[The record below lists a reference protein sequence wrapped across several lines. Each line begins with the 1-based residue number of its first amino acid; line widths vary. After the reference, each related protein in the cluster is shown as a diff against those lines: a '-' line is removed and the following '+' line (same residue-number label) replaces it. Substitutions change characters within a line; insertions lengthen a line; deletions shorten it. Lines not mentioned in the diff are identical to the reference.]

1 MGTAQLRQAYT
12 EFFKTDD
19 GRSFARSFGKSMPVN
34 YGYPGSIKRHNLDR
48 FARFLRGEAGLNF
61 CDPADLPRAS
71 IIDHPIDH
79 IEPRENFS
87 SLDGITSEEIKS
99 AAAIFESSMRWC
111 IDGVGLVAIG
121 LRTSIVISI
130 MHPDL
135 GRGLHIDKATA
146 RIFSRANPDSAAFEL
161 AGRLFEPVL
170 EWLRQGT
177 HRASERGER
186 IMILFYVLRPDLIG
200 ESTLASLGKISN
212 KTRQAK
218 DKLANCLRDN
228 FSGIKARAMRGDM
241 TRIRCR
247 NSQLDL
253 CNL

>member
-19 GRSFARSFGKSMPVN
+19 GRSFARSFGKSIPISN
-34 YGYPGSIKRHNLDR
+34 GYR
-48 FARFLRGEAGLNF
+48 RGPACGICEEIDF
-61 CDPADLPRAS
+61 CDPADLPRS
-71 IIDHPIDH
+71 SMMDHPIDH
-79 IEPRENFS
+79 IESQRENFS
-87 SLDGITSEEIKS
+87 SLDGITSDEIKS
-99 AAAIFESSMRWC
+99 ATAIFESSMRWC
-111 IDGVGLVAIG
+111 IDGIGLVAIG
-121 LRTSIVISI
+121 LRTSIVISCL
-130 MHPDL
+130 HPDL
-135 GRGLHIDKATA
+135 GRGLHIDKGMA
-146 RIFSRANPDSAAFEL
+146 RVFLRANPNPTGFEL

-177 HRASERGER
+177 RRASERGER

-247 NSQLDL
+247 NSQLA
-253 CNL
+253 